1 MLKDKITGLTQ
12 SSKESQLQLQDV
24 QVCSLSA
31 FHPPTLIKPLIGIV
45 ARRSEARLY
54 LGRASQESQ

>member
-1 MLKDKITGLTQ
+1 MLKDKSTSLTQ
-12 SSKESQLQLQDV
+12 SSKESQLQLQNV

-31 FHPPTLIKPLIGIV
+31 FHPPTLMKPLIGIV

-54 LGRASQESQ
+54 IGRAGQESQ